1 MEETASSWI
10 FPIADSFWPS
20 SPFLEH
26 WVAIH
31 GPFYFCLILVAVFYP
46 AVFELWFLV

>member
-1 MEETASSWI
+1 MEEI
-10 FPIADSFWPS
+10 GFELDIPIADSFWPS

-46 AVFELWFLV
+46 VVFELWFLV